1 METEAEVPVS
11 EGEGRCRF
19 EDLRMELEGGPST
32 LWVDHPEYAFA
43 FLSVD
48 PIQGGE
54 NREIEVALPRGETLE
69 GRVTDWEGK
78 PVPGAWVQVRG
89 PDRYGKWHP
98 DLGKTAI
105 CAGMREMGSY
115 ISRRHSMRTHKT
127 LWGAALAAMIVMS
140 CGCDSSSPTD
150 SDEPSEPIVD
160 PSGGTVHLLEDEI
173 VIDVPPDALSESLT
187 FTVEKVLSIP
197 KAGQLRPVGEGLR
210 LGPEGASFAKS
221 VTLTFSYSELVLVPG
236 TSEEDLQL
244 FTYLEKEGY
253 WQTLPSTVDTSN
265 NTISTTVERL
275 GLFVRGRDIAPM
287 PVQVESMEASYTSV
301 VLSWDP
307 NGDADFAEY
316 RIYYGAPGK
325 VDEDAMLAATL
336 EDQETDNFTVTGLES
351 GVEYG
356 FRVYVVDRK
365 GLSRGSEEVRIW
377 TELNVDL
384 ATGEIG
390 VFGLPGGVEIDMVW
404 IEPGTFMM
412 GADPYRQSGDLFEN
426 ALPRHEVAISR
437 GFYLGKYELTQGQ
450 WESVMGTRPWAGEV
464 GSYLKEGPN
473 YPAVYMYREEAQAFV
488 DSLNAAEGS
497 EVYRLPTEAEWEYA
511 CRAGTTTL
519 WSFGGLFGNYES
531 LIAEYAWCRE
541 NTVDVGEKEMHA
553 HEVGLKLPSPWGLY
567 DMHGNV
573 EEWVYDCYDA
583 DYYSISPGMDPTGP
597 SSSEGCIP
605 LARGGAWGT
614 DRSQTTSAYRG
625 RELGRHGPLRTV
637 VRGMRLLR
645 QRP

>member
-1 METEAEVPVS
+1 M
-11 EGEGRCRF
+11 
-19 EDLRMELEGGPST
+19 LRYS
-32 LWVDHPEYAFA
+32 A
-43 FLSVD
+43 
-48 PIQGGE
+48 
-54 NREIEVALPRGETLE
+54 
-69 GRVTDWEGK
+69 
-78 PVPGAWVQVRG
+78 
-89 PDRYGKWHP
+89 
-98 DLGKTAI
+98 
-105 CAGMREMGSY
+105 
-115 ISRRHSMRTHKT
+115 
-127 LWGAALAAMIVMS
+127 LWGVTLAMMMVMS

-160 PSGGTVHLLEDEI
+160 SSGGTVHLLEGEI
-173 VIDVPPDALSESLT
+173 IIDVPLGALSDSVT
-187 FTVEKVLSIP
+187 FTVEKVLTIP

-210 LGPEGASFAKS
+210 LGPEGASFARP
-221 VTLTFSYSELVLVPG
+221 VTLTFSYNKLTLAPG
-236 TSEEDLQL
+236 ASEEDLQL
-244 FTYLEKEGY
+244 FVYVEGH
-253 WQTLPSTVDTSN
+253 WQTLPSTVDTSS

-301 VLSWDP
+301 VLNWHP
-307 NGDADFAEY
+307 NVDGDFAEY

-325 VDEDAMLAATL
+325 VDEDAMLAVTL

-365 GLSRGSEEVRIW
+365 GLRNGSEEVRVW

-384 ATGEIG
+384 FTGEIG
-390 VFGLPGGVEIDMVW
+390 VFRLPGGAEIEMVW

-412 GADPYRQSGDLFEN
+412 GADRYWDRKKMFED

-437 GFYLGKYELTQGQ
+437 GFHLGKYELTQAQ
-450 WESVMGTRPWAGEV
+450 WESLMGTRPWAGEI
-464 GSYLKEGPN
+464 GPYLKEGPN

-488 DSLNAAEGS
+488 DALNAAEGS

-519 WSFGGLFGNYES
+519 WSFGGLFGNYET
-531 LIAEYAWCRE
+531 LIAEHAWCME
-541 NTVDVGEKEMHA
+541 NTVDVGEEEMYA
-553 HEVGLKLPSPWGLY
+553 HEVGLKLPNPWGLY

-583 DYYSISPGMDPTGP
+583 DYYSISPRMDPTGP
-597 SSSEGCIP
+597 PWSEACTPIV
-605 LARGGAWGT
+605 RGGHWWYDTYQQSPAW
-614 DRSQTTSAYRG
+614 RG
-625 RELGRHGPLRTV
+625 FQHGPRRTAM
-637 VRGMRLLR
+637 RGMRLLR